1 MVRETLVPSLS
12 EKGVKGEYGAVYPDL
27 LSSKASRKSTN
38 KEVVKDLIVS
48 LSRRRYSKELCPG

>member
-1 MVRETLVPSLS
+1 MVRETLAASLS
-12 EKGVKGEYGAVYPDL
+12 EQEVKGEYDAVYADL

-48 LSRRRYSKELCPG
+48 LSRRR